1 MKEKSMNKLLIVD
14 RDDDLRKNVSH
25 FFRHNGYEM
34 NEAWDFNTAVRIIEK
49 RILDVII
56 SDTSIPGGSINAL
69 LDVRNDKNL
78 NAMMII
84 AAQKKMI
91 DDAVKAV
98 KAGAFDF
105 IQKPFSIP
113 EIEVKVKMAL
123 DHKRL
128 LEDADSFGSN
138 SNILYKKDY
147 FIGESDEIKEVF
159 EIVLKIAMGDSSVL
173 LTGET
178 GTGKELI
185 AGAIHY
191 NSPRRTGPFVKVNC
205 ASVPENLLESE
216 LFGHEKGAFTG
227 ADQKRIGRFEQ
238 ADGGTIFLDEIG
250 DMSLAT
256 QAKVLRV
263 LQEKEFQPV
272 GSSKIVKADVRIVSA
287 TNKDPIHEVEEG
299 HFRADLFYRLNV
311 VTINLPPLRQR
322 KGDIILL
329 AYFFQK
335 KFSNAL
341 NRKAQEFHPL
351 AIKSLT
357 EYSWPGNI
365 RELENAIERSVLM
378 AAGTVISQDDLHLP
392 LNLDLAKWDYKSIKI
407 PAGGIKLEEFE
418 KNLILQSLKIC
429 DWIRKDA
436 AKLLGISG
444 RVLNYKIQRFGII
457 HPRWRRN
464 K

>member
-1 MKEKSMNKLLIVD
+1 
-14 RDDDLRKNVSH
+14 
-25 FFRHNGYEM
+25 
-34 NEAWDFNTAVRIIEK
+34 
-49 RILDVII
+49 
-56 SDTSIPGGSINAL
+56 
-69 LDVRNDKNL
+69 
-78 NAMMII
+78 
-84 AAQKKMI
+84 
-91 DDAVKAV
+91 
-98 KAGAFDF
+98 
-105 IQKPFSIP
+105 
-113 EIEVKVKMAL
+113 
-123 DHKRL
+123 
-128 LEDADSFGSN
+128 
-138 SNILYKKDY
+138 
-147 FIGESDEIKEVF
+147 
-159 EIVLKIAMGDSSVL
+159 
-173 LTGET
+173 
-178 GTGKELI
+178 
-185 AGAIHY
+185 
-191 NSPRRTGPFVKVNC
+191 KVNC

-272 GSSKIVKADVRIVSA
+272 GSSRIVKTDVRIVSA

-329 AYFFQK
+329 SYFFQK

-351 AIKSLT
+351 AIKRLT

-392 LNLDLAKWDYKSIKI
+392 LNLDLDKWDYKSIKI